1 MERSVELNEKIKALV
16 DNVEKV
22 IVGKRNVIELVV
34 AAMLAGG
41 HVLIEDVP
49 GVGKTQ
55 LVSALASSCQGEFG
69 RIQMTPDVM
78 PTDIT
83 GFTMIDT
90 VTHESRFRKGA
101 TFCNFLLADEINR
114 SSPKSQSALL
124 ETMEE
129 RQVSIDG
136 VTYELP
142 KPFMVLATQNSV
154 ETYGT
159 YHLPEAQMDRFL
171 IKISIGYPTK
181 AEERDILTRNENNIS
196 PKMLSSVITCQEIV
210 ELIDNIKNVNCSEA
224 VRDYILDAAEA
235 TRKAD
240 FIKLGVSPRGSI
252 ALYRMS
258 KAYAFVKGRD
268 YVLPDDVKALAPY
281 VFAHRIILT
290 PKGKSVVSDNEEA
303 IRRLLENVVVPVE

>member
-1 MERSVELNEKIKALV
+1 MVERTVQLNEKIKALV

-22 IVGKRNVIELVV
+22 IVGKRGTIELVV

-55 LVSALASSCQGEFG
+55 LVSALAKSCKGEFG

-90 VTHESRFRKGA
+90 LTHESRLHKGA

-136 VTYELP
+136 VTHELP

-159 YHLPEAQMDRFL
+159 YHLPEAQMDRFI
-171 IKISIGYPTK
+171 IKISIGYPSK
-181 AEERDILTRNENNIS
+181 EEERAILQRNEQNVS
-196 PKMLSSVITCQEIV
+196 PKMLEQVISCQEIV
-210 ELIDNIKNVNCSEA
+210 ELTESIKKVHCSEA
-224 VRDYILDAAEA
+224 VRDYILELVEA

-252 ALYRMS
+252 ALYRMA
-258 KAYAFVKGRD
+258 KAYAFVKGRE
-268 YVLPDDVKALAPY
+268 YVIPDDIKDLAPY
-281 VFAHRIILT
+281 VLAHRILLT
-290 PKGKSVVSDNEEA
+290 PKGKSLVVDNEEA
-303 IRRLLENVVVPVE
+303 IRRLLESIVVIV